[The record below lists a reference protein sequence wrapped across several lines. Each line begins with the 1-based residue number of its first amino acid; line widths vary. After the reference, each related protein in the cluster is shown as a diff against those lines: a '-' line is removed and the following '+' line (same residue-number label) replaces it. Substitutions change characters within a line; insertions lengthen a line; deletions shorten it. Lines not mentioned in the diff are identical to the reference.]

1 MTKKVIQVPV
11 DEELL
16 KNLNSLSKKQRK
28 TRSEVIREA
37 CVIYLARAKKEEMDK
52 ASREG
57 YLRIPEDPDAGE
69 LGALLLAEVLPK
81 EEGNAPR

>member
-28 TRSEVIREA
+28 TRSAVIREA
-37 CVIYLARAKKEEMDK
+37 CVIYLARVKEEELDRIY
-52 ASREG
+52 REG
-57 YLRIPEDPDAGE
+57 YKRIPETPEMGE
-69 LGALLLAEVLPK
+69 VGATLLAERLSK
-81 EEGNAPR
+81 ESW

>member
-16 KNLNSLSKKQRK
+16 KNLNRFSKKQHK

-37 CVIYLARAKKEEMDK
+37 CVIYLARAKEEELDRIY
-52 ASREG
+52 REG
-57 YLRIPEDPDAGE
+57 YKRIPEDPDAGKAQA
-69 LGALLLAEVLPK
+69 ALLAKRLPK
-81 EEGNAPR
+81 ESW

>member
-1 MTKKVIQVPV
+1 MPKKVIQVPV

-37 CVIYLARAKKEEMDK
+37 CVTYLARAKEEEMDRIY
-52 ASREG
+52 REG
-57 YLRIPEDPDAGE
+57 YLRIPENPDAGK
-69 LGALLLAEVLPK
+69 AQAALLAERLR
-81 EEGNAPR
+81 EETW

>member
-28 TRSEVIREA
+28 TRSAVIREA
-37 CVIYLARAKKEEMDK
+37 CVIYLARAKEEELDIIY
-52 ASREG
+52 REG
-57 YLRIPEDPDAGE
+57 YLRIPEDPVE
-69 LGALLLAEVLPK
+69 IEALTSLASEVLSR
-81 EEGNAPR
+81 EEW